1 MPKSKLTGKQLR
13 FVEEYLIDLNATQA
27 ALRAGYS
34 SNSVKQTASR
44 TLSTPAVRDAID
56 QAQAARSERLKID
69 ADYVLKG
76 AVELF
81 ERCMQRSSVADAEGE
96 YKFQHSG
103 AGKAL
108 ELIGKH
114 VSVQAF
120 KEKVEMG
127 IESEL
132 IERLSRGRKRGV
144 RVSKADQ

>member
-1 MPKSKLTGKQLR
+1 MSALNQDGKLTVKQRR

-27 ALRAGYS
+27 AIRAGYS
-34 SNSVKQTASR
+34 PNSVKQTASR
-44 TLSTPAVRDAID
+44 VLNKPVVRAAIN
-56 QAQAARSERLKID
+56 QAQVERSERLKID

-81 ERCMQRSSVADAEGE
+81 ERCMQRSPVADADGE

-132 IERLSRGRKRGV
+132 VDRLLRGRKRLGD
-144 RVSKADQ
+144 R